1 MAAMLMFRDAT
12 VADAPALYDAERVTA
27 KITGHLVSEPDE
39 LSLANFVARIN
50 ELSDGRG
57 KYLVAEKNG
66 ILIGHASLCPM
77 PLRNVAHVVRLDI
90 CVHPGHTSQGHGRAI
105 LSELVGWARGHPG
118 TQKIELLVRS
128 VNEHAI
134 ALYRSAGFTE
144 EGRLRK
150 RVRLADGSFC
160 DDLCMALFVDHR
172 S

>member
-1 MAAMLMFRDAT
+1 MLTLREAT
-12 VADAPALYDAERVTA
+12 VADAPALYEAERATA
-27 KITGHLVSEPDE
+27 KVTGHLVSESDE
-39 LSLANFVARIN
+39 LSLASFVDRIN

-57 KYLVAEKNG
+57 KYLVAENNG
-66 ILIGHASLCPM
+66 IPIGHGSLCPM

-90 CVHPGHTSQGHGRAI
+90 CVHPGHTGQGHGRAI
-105 LSELVGWARGHPG
+105 LSALVEWAHGHPG

-128 VNEHAI
+128 VNERAI
-134 ALYRSAGFTE
+134 ALYRSAGFSE

-160 DDLCMALFVDHR
+160 DDLCMALFLGPR

>member
-1 MAAMLMFRDAT
+1 MLTLREAT
-12 VADAPALYDAERVTA
+12 IADAPALYEAERA
-27 KITGHLVSEPDE
+27 IAGITGRLVSEPDE
-39 LSLANFVARIN
+39 LSLASFADRIH

-57 KYLVAEKNG
+57 KYLVAEENG
-66 ILIGHASLCPM
+66 ILIGHGSLCPM

-90 CVHPGHTSQGHGRAI
+90 CVHSGHTGQGHGRAI
-105 LSELVGWARGHPG
+105 LSSLVEWAHGHPG

-134 ALYRSAGFTE
+134 ALYRSAGFSE

>member
-1 MAAMLMFRDAT
+1 MLTFRDAT
-12 VADAPALYDAERVTA
+12 VADAPALYEAERATA
-27 KITGHLVSEPDE
+27 GITGHLVSEPDE
-39 LSLANFVARIN
+39 LSLASFVDRIN

-57 KYLVAEKNG
+57 KYLVAEKSG
-66 ILIGHASLCPM
+66 ILVGHASLCPM
-77 PLRNVAHVVRLDI
+77 LLRNTAHVVKLDI

-105 LSELVGWARGHPG
+105 LSALVEWARGRPG
-118 TQKIELLVRS
+118 PLKIELLVRS

-134 ALYRSAGFTE
+134 ALYRSAGFAE